1 MTDREKAIV
10 MAYTGVCMLTGDKFN
25 IFHQYV
31 DEILGRPVQTLEL
44 PSLGDEI
51 KNKSKLDFI
60 KLCAE

>member
-25 IFHQYV
+25 IFHEYV
-31 DEILGRPVQTLEL
+31 EEIIGRPVQTLEL

-51 KNKSKLDFI
+51 KDKSKLDFI

>member
-10 MAYTGVCMLTGDKFN
+10 MTYTGVCMLTGDKFN

>member
-25 IFHQYV
+25 IFHEYV
-31 DEILGRPVQTLEL
+31 EEIIGRPVQTLEL

-51 KNKSKLDFI
+51 KDKSKPDFI